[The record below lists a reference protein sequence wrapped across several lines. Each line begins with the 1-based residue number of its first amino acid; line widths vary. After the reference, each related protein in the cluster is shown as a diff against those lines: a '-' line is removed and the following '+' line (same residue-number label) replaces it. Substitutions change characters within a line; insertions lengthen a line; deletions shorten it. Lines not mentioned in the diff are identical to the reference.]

1 MVHPSRVHAEVMR
14 AVAAALSP
22 FGILAG
28 VFYCFLVVPP
38 LAALLGLWLLAGY
51 HRLVKGDPH
60 VNPVLVWTVSL
71 LFNLPGVLLLAEGR
85 AWWLGAWPLVAS
97 VISALALVRE
107 GASRR
112 TPVPLA

>member
-14 AVAAALSP
+14 AVAGALSP

-28 VFYCFLVVPP
+28 VLYCFLVVPP
-38 LAALLGLWLLAGY
+38 LAALLGLWLLASY
-51 HRLVKGDPH
+51 HRLVKGDPA

-71 LFNLPGVLLLAEGR
+71 IFNLPGLLLLGEAS
-85 AWWLGAWPLVAS
+85 WWLGLWPLVAS
-97 VISALALVRE
+97 ALSVSALARE

-112 TPVPLA
+112 TPAPLT